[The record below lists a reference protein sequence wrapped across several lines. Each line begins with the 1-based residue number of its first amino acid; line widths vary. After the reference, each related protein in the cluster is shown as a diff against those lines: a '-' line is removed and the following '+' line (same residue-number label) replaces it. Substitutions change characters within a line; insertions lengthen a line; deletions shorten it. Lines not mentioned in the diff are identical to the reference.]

1 MRCFAAQ
8 RSDKNEAC
16 ADIAVSATN
25 FSMTGLPERK
35 KAMIYDLQKASITK
49 RISAFLLDVIL
60 FVILTTGAM
69 ALISLITGFD
79 GYIERIDGIR
89 IEYCNEYGIDPD
101 ASDEEL
107 AQLTDE
113 EKARY
118 EAADAA
124 FSKDEEAVRLY
135 QTVLSLVLLMVS
147 ISPFIGCLVV
157 DFVIP
162 LFLRNGQTPGKKI
175 FGIGVMMVNG
185 VKVTSTAVFVRALLG
200 KYVLET
206 AVPMLLIVMALF
218 GLGEATIL
226 FAVVFGIIAVN
237 AAFLFFNSKR
247 SLLHDYL
254 SYTVCVDMASQ
265 MIFDNVD
272 EMEAYKAKVAA
283 DRLSLD

>member
-1 MRCFAAQ
+1 
-8 RSDKNEAC
+8 
-16 ADIAVSATN
+16 
-25 FSMTGLPERK
+25 
-35 KAMIYDLQKASITK
+35 MIYDLQKASITK

-60 FVILTTGAM
+60 FVIISTGVM
-69 ALISLITGFD
+69 ALVSAIVGFD
-79 GYIERIDGIR
+79 GYIERIEEIR
-89 IEYCNEYGIDPD
+89 TEYCIEYGVNPD

-107 AQLTDE
+107 SKLTE
-113 EKARY
+113 EERAKY

-124 FSKDEEAVRLY
+124 FSKDEEAVGLY

-147 ISPFIGCLVV
+147 ISPFVGCLVV

-175 FGIGVMMVNG
+175 FGIGLMMVNG
-185 VKVTSTAVFVRALLG
+185 VKITSTALFVRALLG

-237 AAFLFFNSKR
+237 TAFLFVNSKR

-265 MIFDNVD
+265 MIFENID
-272 EMEAYKAKVAA
+272 ELNAYKARVDAERA
-283 DRLSLD
+283 EDRD